1 MNMIDSHHHLWDL
14 KAVEYPW
21 LNAKGVKRFFGDPT
35 PIQRNY
41 LIDEFRPDAQ
51 KNGFGSSVHI
61 QVGAKDGLAEAKWVQ
76 SISDANPDWP
86 MVQVV
91 FCDLT
96 ALAFCKIYF
105 F

>member
-41 LIDEFRPDAQ
+41 LLDEFRLDAQ

-61 QVGAKDGLAEAKWVQ
+61 QVGAKDGLLKRSGCNLSV
-76 SISDANPDWP
+76 
-86 MVQVV
+86 M
-91 FCDLT
+91 LT
-96 ALAFCKIYF
+96 LIGQWFRLF
-105 F
+105 FVI